1 MIIIFHGYV
10 ATGNSSFRGLSR
22 RKHGCAAKRYGLQP
36 HTISASIINF
46 LHPRRGTKQNRFYF
60 RLIIS
65 LSLSL
70 HDNSRIACVFVR
82 FSFHSTIAHGTKAAT
97 KACCD
102 NNRRGSN
109 GSRDSIAL
117 LATGMRHGACVGQC
131 VSNQTMD

>member
-60 RLIIS
+60 CLIIS
-65 LSLSL
+65 LSTIIRV
-70 HDNSRIACVFVR
+70 SRAFSSVSRSIRPLRMVRKRQQKRVAIITGGDRTVHETASR
-82 FSFHSTIAHGTKAAT
+82 FSRQECDTVHVSAN
-97 KACCD
+97 ACRI
-102 NNRRGSN
+102 RRW
-109 GSRDSIAL
+109 
-117 LATGMRHGACVGQC
+117 TE
-131 VSNQTMD
+131 

>member
-46 LHPRRGTKQNRFYF
+46 LHPRRGTKQNRLLHRFYF

-70 HDNSRIACVFVR
+70 SPR
-82 FSFHSTIAHGTKAAT
+82 
-97 KACCD
+97 
-102 NNRRGSN
+102 
-109 GSRDSIAL
+109 
-117 LATGMRHGACVGQC
+117 
-131 VSNQTMD
+131 